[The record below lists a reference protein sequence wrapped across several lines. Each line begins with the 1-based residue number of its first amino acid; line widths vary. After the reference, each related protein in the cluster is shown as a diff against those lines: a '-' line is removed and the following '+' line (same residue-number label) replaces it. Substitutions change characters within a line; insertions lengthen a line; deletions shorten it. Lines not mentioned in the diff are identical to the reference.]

1 MKMQNRV
8 IMKSKYTFIKKYFK
22 EINRVIENFN
32 ISDLEQLVEHI
43 RKVKKNRGR
52 IFFLGVGGSAGNCSH
67 AVNDFRKLCN
77 IESYSPVDNVSEL
90 TARINDE
97 GWDNSFKD
105 WLIASRL
112 SRKDILFIFSVG
124 GGNKKK
130 NISTNLI
137 KAIDLGKKT
146 KSKILGIV
154 GKTDGYLAK
163 KGDCVIKIPIKDK
176 KFLTPFTEG
185 LQAVIWHFLVS
196 HPLIQANKT
205 KW

>member
-1 MKMQNRV
+1 MKKKVSFYDNYF
-8 IMKSKYTFIKKYFK
+8 SKIKEVTSKLDK
-22 EINRVIENFN
+22 KNIEKLVN
-32 ISDLEQLVEHI
+32 ILVT
-43 RKVKKNRGR
+43 VKKNKGR

-105 WLIASRL
+105 WLVGSNLNR
-112 SRKDILFIFSVG
+112 RDVLFILSVG

-130 NISTNLI
+130 KVSTNLI
-137 KAIDLGKKT
+137 KAIDLGKSK

-154 GKTDGYLAK
+154 GKTNGYLAL
-163 KGDCVIKIPIKDK
+163 KGDCVIKIPFVNQ
-176 KFLTPFTEG
+176 KFLTPFSEAMQG
-185 LQAVIWHFLVS
+185 VIWHFLVS
-196 HPLIQANKT
+196 HPKLQVKKT

>member
-1 MKMQNRV
+1 M
-8 IMKSKYTFIKKYFK
+8 SKKLIFSKKYF
-22 EINRVIENFN
+22 EDIINVIKYLDHNN
-32 ISDLEQLVEHI
+32 IEKLVDI
-43 RKVKKNRGR
+43 LVRVKKNKGR

-105 WLIASRL
+105 WLIAS
-112 SRKDILFIFSVG
+112 KINKNDVIFIFSVG

-130 NISTNLI
+130 NVSTNLI
-137 KAIDLGKKT
+137 KAIDLGKSK

-154 GKTDGYLAK
+154 GKTNGYLAL
-163 KGDCVIKIPIKDK
+163 KGDCVIKIPFINQ
-176 KFLTPFTEG
+176 KFLTPFAEAM
-185 LQAVIWHFLVS
+185 QAVIWHYLVS
-196 HPLIQANKT
+196 HPRLQVKKT

>member
-1 MKMQNRV
+1 MNKKL
-8 IMKSKYTFIKKYFK
+8 IFSKKYF
-22 EINRVIENFN
+22 EDIINVIKYLDHNN
-32 ISDLEQLVEHI
+32 LEKLVDI
-43 RKVKKNRGR
+43 LVRVKKNKGR

-105 WLIASRL
+105 WLIASNIN
-112 SRKDILFIFSVG
+112 KNDVIFIFSVG

-130 NISTNLI
+130 NVSTNLI
-137 KAIDLGKKT
+137 KAIDLGKSK

-154 GKTDGYLAK
+154 GKTNGYLAL
-163 KGDCVIKIPIKDK
+163 KGDCVIKIPFINQ
-176 KFLTPFTEG
+176 KFLTPFAEAM
-185 LQAVIWHFLVS
+185 QAVIWHCLVS
-196 HPLIQANKT
+196 QPILQKNKT

>member
-1 MKMQNRV
+1 M
-8 IMKSKYTFIKKYFK
+8 SKKLIFSKKYF
-22 EINRVIENFN
+22 EDIINVIKYLDHNN
-32 ISDLEQLVEHI
+32 LEKLVDI
-43 RKVKKNRGR
+43 LVRVKKNKGR

-105 WLIASRL
+105 WLIAS
-112 SRKDILFIFSVG
+112 KINKNDVIFIFSVG

-130 NISTNLI
+130 NVSTNLI
-137 KAIDLGKKT
+137 KAIDLGKSK

-154 GKTDGYLAK
+154 GKTNGYLAL
-163 KGDCVIKIPIKDK
+163 KGDCVIKIPFINQ
-176 KFLTPFTEG
+176 KFLTPFAEAM
-185 LQAVIWHFLVS
+185 QAVIWHYLVS
-196 HPLIQANKT
+196 HPRLQVKKT

>member
-1 MKMQNRV
+1 MNKKL
-8 IMKSKYTFIKKYFK
+8 IFSKKYF
-22 EINRVIENFN
+22 EDIINVIKYLDHNN
-32 ISDLEQLVEHI
+32 LEKLVDI
-43 RKVKKNRGR
+43 LVRVKKNKGR

-97 GWDNSFKD
+97 GWDNSLKD
-105 WLIASRL
+105 WLIAS
-112 SRKDILFIFSVG
+112 KINKNDVIFIFSVG

-130 NISTNLI
+130 NVSTNLI
-137 KAIDLGKKT
+137 KAIDLGKSK

-154 GKTDGYLAK
+154 GKTNGYLAL
-163 KGDCVIKIPIKDK
+163 KGDCVIKIPFINQ
-176 KFLTPFTEG
+176 KFLTPFAEAM
-185 LQAVIWHFLVS
+185 QAVIWHYLVS
-196 HPLIQANKT
+196 HPRLQVKKT